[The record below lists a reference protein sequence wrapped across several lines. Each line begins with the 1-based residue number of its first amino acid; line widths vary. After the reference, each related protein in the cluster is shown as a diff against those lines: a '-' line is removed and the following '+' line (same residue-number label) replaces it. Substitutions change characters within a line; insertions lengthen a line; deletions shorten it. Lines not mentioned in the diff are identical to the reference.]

1 MVTSLPDD
9 LSQAS
14 EATIFS
20 FLCKTD
26 IINSAEGAK
35 NRSVAARLERGL
47 CGELRGKI
55 RDTYNTTAWMAVQG
69 LSLAT
74 NFVGLGYFAHQAA
87 TAGAAAAQAA
97 VTAAQLASSM
107 FQPVTSYF
115 TNRDQA
121 AREEM
126 QSNKQTAT
134 TNRDHA
140 QQEASGAQQ
149 AIDQKQQLLR
159 ELRNKDGQTFSEMC
173 R

>member
-1 MVTSLPDD
+1 MVDISDD

-14 EATIFS
+14 EAAIFS
-20 FLCKTD
+20 CLCKAD

-35 NRSVAARLERGL
+35 NRAVSARLERGL
-47 CGELRGKI
+47 CGELRDKI
-55 RDTYNTTAWMAVQG
+55 RDTYNTTAWLVVQG

-74 NFVGLGYFAHQAA
+74 NAVGLGYFAHQAVKA
-87 TAGAAAAQAA
+87 DAAAAQAA

-107 FQPVTSYF
+107 FQPVTGYF

-121 AREEM
+121 GREEM

-134 TNRDHA
+134 TNRDHN
-140 QQEASGAQQ
+140 QQEASSAQQ
-149 AIDQKQQLLR
+149 AIEQKQQLLR